1 MYYTLFVYGV
11 NPSSPTFFR
20 DNPMTKDDVAGLV
33 EGMRVYAKHAMP
45 CFPNDLCSKAA
56 DLLESQANALREMDA
71 DRDNSNRLLDE
82 CRHERNVLQKI
93 CAERADA
100 LSAAESERDTLR
112 ARLKEAEKVI
122 EPFAKIHPFQMSF
135 SKRDGMVY
143 CVDYKASFDDQ
154 LAFAHFEAARA
165 FSKAQGG

>member
-1 MYYTLFVYGV
+1 
-11 NPSSPTFFR
+11 
-20 DNPMTKDDVAGLV
+20 MTKDDVAGLV

-122 EPFAKIHPFQMSF
+122 EPFINIRDQYPQSARLIAK
-135 SKRDGMVY
+135 KLDGFAPITVT
-143 CVDYKASFDDQ
+143 VTKDQ
-154 LAFAHFEAARA
+154 FLAARA